1 MFRFFASLR
10 QMIAAEAAYEALGA
24 VVQDAIQKIYLPYLE
39 HEKVSARPED
49 STKYE
54 ALIRDFERASDN
66 RSPDVRQ
73 WADLSR
79 NIFLGLAARGRQPK
93 EAMEEIA
100 QDLAGD
106 FYSKPAYNADL
117 GKFDPATGVIGL
129 RRFWST
135 VLGNKAES
143 RARDIWR
150 RDRHTQQ
157 MPEYETEEM
166 GVRPSV
172 ADEIMSREMLA
183 DLQSYVRKSIRDQ
196 LTLDVFEVWMSS
208 ATDKGADATSIEHDV
223 AAPVMADYR
232 SRGDSV
238 SRTDVYSAW
247 TDVRKLIVQFFERE
261 LDMRFSEAQKRKLHL
276 SSVDAITCQVFRCRL
291 AAWVLGR

>member
-1 MFRFFASLR
+1 
-10 QMIAAEAAYEALGA
+10 MIAAEAAYEALGA

-49 STKYE
+49 VAKYDT
-54 ALIRDFERASDN
+54 LIHDYELASDG
-66 RSPDVRQ
+66 RSPEAKR
-73 WADLSR
+73 WAETAR
-79 NIFLGLAARGRQPK
+79 NTFLGNARRQGEPR
-93 EAMEEIA
+93 EVAEEMA
-100 QDLAGD
+100 QDLAGE
-106 FYSKPAYNADL
+106 YYLKSKYWDTFK
-117 GKFDPATGVIGL
+117 KFDPTQGVLRL
-129 RRFWST
+129 RRWWGGAISYQAFSREREI
-135 VLGNKAES
+135 GRQES
-143 RARDIWR
+143 RGGGGRAD
-150 RDRHTQQ
+150 
-157 MPEYETEEM
+157 PESLMT
-166 GVRPSV
+166 GIPSGGESP